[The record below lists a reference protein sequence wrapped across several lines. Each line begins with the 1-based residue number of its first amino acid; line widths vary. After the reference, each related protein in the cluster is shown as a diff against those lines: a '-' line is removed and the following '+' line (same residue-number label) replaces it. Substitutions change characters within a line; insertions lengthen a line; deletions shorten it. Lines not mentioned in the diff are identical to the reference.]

1 MKEQELTQLL
11 HSRYGF
17 ILMLFVSVVGTV
29 AAWFMGDVVHMSGNN
44 GFGLP
49 SANEWIDNS
58 AVSLVVSL
66 ALNITISF
74 LLLYLNRRFNI
85 IRSVSMLFAGMFLVM
100 QGGQPSLMGQLYDGP
115 VMCLIILL
123 AIIPFFSTFQRPD
136 RTRRIFLS
144 FLLISLGSLTGYAY
158 AVYLI
163 VFLTGCFQMQCFSL
177 RGLLAAITGIITPY
191 WILWG
196 FGVISLSSFRMPE
209 LINIF
214 DALEGRDLAQIV
226 VYTIVNLILG
236 LGFGIFDM
244 VKIYS
249 YNARARAYNGFWM
262 ILTIITTLFVI
273 IDYTNLIIYLPIL
286 NCCTAIQ
293 IGHFFTINNM
303 RRTYIP
309 ICGIYVVYIVLYVW
323 SVTL

>member
-1 MKEQELTQLL
+1 
-11 HSRYGF
+11 
-17 ILMLFVSVVGTV
+17 
-29 AAWFMGDVVHMSGNN
+29 
-44 GFGLP
+44 
-49 SANEWIDNS
+49 
-58 AVSLVVSL
+58 
-66 ALNITISF
+66 
-74 LLLYLNRRFNI
+74 
-85 IRSVSMLFAGMFLVM
+85 MLFAGMFLVM
-100 QGGQPSLMGQLYDGP
+100 QAGQPSLMGQLYDGS
-115 VMCLIILL
+115 VMCFLILL

-158 AVYLI
+158 TVYLI
-163 VFLTGCFQMQCFSL
+163 VFFIGCFQMQCFSL
-177 RGLLAAITGIITPY
+177 RGLLAALTGILTPY
-191 WILWG
+191 WILCG
-196 FGVISLSSFRMPE
+196 FGVVSLSSFRMPE
-209 LINIF
+209 FINIF

-236 LGFGIFDM
+236 VGFGIFDII
-244 VKIYS
+244 KIYG
-249 YNARARAYNGFWM
+249 YNGRARAYNGFWI

-293 IGHFFTINNM
+293 IGHFFTINNT

-309 ICGIYVVYIVLYVW
+309 ICCIYVVYIILYLW

>member
-1 MKEQELTQLL
+1 M
-11 HSRYGF
+11 
-17 ILMLFVSVVGTV
+17 LMLLVSVTGTV
-29 AAWFMGDVVHMSGNN
+29 VHVGGDS
-44 GFGLP
+44 GFGFP
-49 SANEWIDNS
+49 SANEWISDGALS
-58 AVSLVVSL
+58 LGVSLG
-66 ALNITISF
+66 LNIVISF

-100 QGGQPSLMGQLYDGP
+100 QAGQPSLMGQLYDGS
-115 VMCLIILL
+115 VMCFLILL

-158 AVYLI
+158 TVYLI
-163 VFLTGCFQMQCFSL
+163 VFFIGCFQMQCFSL
-177 RGLLAAITGIITPY
+177 RGLLAALTGILTPY
-191 WILWG
+191 WILCG
-196 FGVISLSSFRMPE
+196 FGVVSLSSFRMPE
-209 LINIF
+209 FINIF

-236 LGFGIFDM
+236 VGFGIFDII
-244 VKIYS
+244 KIYG
-249 YNARARAYNGFWM
+249 YNGRARAYNGFWI

-293 IGHFFTINNM
+293 IGHFFTINNT

-309 ICGIYVVYIVLYVW
+309 ICCIYVVYIILYLW

>member
-1 MKEQELTQLL
+1 
-11 HSRYGF
+11 
-17 ILMLFVSVVGTV
+17 
-29 AAWFMGDVVHMSGNN
+29 MGDVVHVGGDS
-44 GFGLP
+44 GFGFP
-49 SANEWIDNS
+49 SANEWISDGALS
-58 AVSLVVSL
+58 LGVSLG
-66 ALNITISF
+66 LNIVISF

-100 QGGQPSLMGQLYDGP
+100 QAGQPSLMGQLYDGS
-115 VMCLIILL
+115 VMCFLILL

-158 AVYLI
+158 TVYLI
-163 VFLTGCFQMQCFSL
+163 VFFIGCFQMQCFSL
-177 RGLLAAITGIITPY
+177 RGLLAALTGILTPY
-191 WILWG
+191 WILCG
-196 FGVISLSSFRMPE
+196 FGVVSLSSFRMPE
-209 LINIF
+209 FINIF

-236 LGFGIFDM
+236 VGFGIFDII
-244 VKIYS
+244 KIYG
-249 YNARARAYNGFWM
+249 YNGRARAYNGFWI

-293 IGHFFTINNM
+293 IGHFFTINNT

-309 ICGIYVVYIVLYVW
+309 ICCIYVVYIILYLW

>member
-1 MKEQELTQLL
+1 
-11 HSRYGF
+11 
-17 ILMLFVSVVGTV
+17 
-29 AAWFMGDVVHMSGNN
+29 MGDVVHVGGDS
-44 GFGLP
+44 GFGFP
-49 SANEWIDNS
+49 SANEWISDS
-58 AVSLVVSL
+58 ALSLGVSLG
-66 ALNITISF
+66 LNIVISF

-100 QGGQPSLMGQLYDGP
+100 QAGQPSLMGQLYDGS
-115 VMCLIILL
+115 VMCFLILL

-158 AVYLI
+158 TVYLI
-163 VFLTGCFQMQCFSL
+163 VFFIGCFQMQCFSL
-177 RGLLAAITGIITPY
+177 RGLLAALTGILTPY
-191 WILWG
+191 WILCG
-196 FGVISLSSFRMPE
+196 FGVVSLSSFRMPE
-209 LINIF
+209 FINIF

-236 LGFGIFDM
+236 VGFGIFDII
-244 VKIYS
+244 KIYG
-249 YNARARAYNGFWM
+249 YNGRARAYNGFWI

-293 IGHFFTINNM
+293 IGHFFTINNT

-309 ICGIYVVYIVLYVW
+309 ICCIYVVYIILYLW

>member
-1 MKEQELTQLL
+1 
-11 HSRYGF
+11 
-17 ILMLFVSVVGTV
+17 
-29 AAWFMGDVVHMSGNN
+29 MGDVVHVGGDS
-44 GFGLP
+44 GFGFP
-49 SANEWIDNS
+49 SANEWISDS
-58 AVSLVVSL
+58 ALSLGVSLG
-66 ALNITISF
+66 LNIVISF

-100 QGGQPSLMGQLYDGP
+100 QAGQPSLMGQLYDGS
-115 VMCLIILL
+115 VMCFFILL

-158 AVYLI
+158 TVYLI
-163 VFLTGCFQMQCFSL
+163 VFFIGCFQMQCFSL
-177 RGLLAAITGIITPY
+177 RGLLAALTGILTPY
-191 WILWG
+191 WILCG
-196 FGVISLSSFRMPE
+196 FGVVSLSSFRMPE
-209 LINIF
+209 FINIF

-236 LGFGIFDM
+236 VGFGIFDII
-244 VKIYS
+244 KIYG
-249 YNARARAYNGFWM
+249 YNGRARAYNGFWI

-293 IGHFFTINNM
+293 IGHFFTINNT

-309 ICGIYVVYIVLYVW
+309 ICCIYVVYIILYLW

>member
-1 MKEQELTQLL
+1 M
-11 HSRYGF
+11 
-17 ILMLFVSVVGTV
+17 LMLLVSVTGTV
-29 AAWFMGDVVHMSGNN
+29 AAWFMGDVVHVGGDS
-44 GFGLP
+44 GFGFP
-49 SANEWIDNS
+49 SANEWISDS
-58 AVSLVVSL
+58 ALSLGVSLG
-66 ALNITISF
+66 LNIVISF

-100 QGGQPSLMGQLYDGP
+100 QAGQPSLMGQLYDGS
-115 VMCLIILL
+115 VMCFFILL

-158 AVYLI
+158 TVYLI
-163 VFLTGCFQMQCFSL
+163 VFFIGCFQMQCFSL
-177 RGLLAAITGIITPY
+177 RGLLAALTGILTPY
-191 WILWG
+191 WILCG
-196 FGVISLSSFRMPE
+196 FGVVSLSSFRMPE
-209 LINIF
+209 FINIF

-236 LGFGIFDM
+236 VGFGIFDII
-244 VKIYS
+244 KIYG
-249 YNARARAYNGFWM
+249 YNGRARAYNGFWI

-293 IGHFFTINNM
+293 IGHFFTINNT

-309 ICGIYVVYIVLYVW
+309 ICCIYVVYIILYLW

>member
-1 MKEQELTQLL
+1 MKEQELTRLL

-17 ILMLFVSVVGTV
+17 MLMLLVSVTGTV
-29 AAWFMGDVVHMSGNN
+29 AAWFMGDVVHVAGNN

-49 SANEWIDNS
+49 SANEWISDS
-58 AVSLVVSL
+58 AISLGVSLGLNVAI
-66 ALNITISF
+66 AL

-100 QGGQPSLMGQLYDGP
+100 QGGQPSLMGQLYDGS
-115 VMCLIILL
+115 VMCFVILL

-163 VFLTGCFQMQCFSL
+163 IFLIGCFQMQCLSL
-177 RGLLAAITGIITPY
+177 RGLLAAGTGIITPY

-196 FGVISLSSFRMPE
+196 FGIITFSSFKVPE
-209 LINIF
+209 FINIF

-236 LGFGIFDM
+236 VGFGIFNM

-249 YNARARAYNGFWM
+249 YNGRARAYNGFWM
-262 ILTIITTLFVI
+262 ILTLITTLFVI
-273 IDYTNLIIYLPIL
+273 LDYTNLIIYLPIL

-309 ICGIYVVYIVLYVW
+309 ICCIYVAYIVLYVW